1 MSCFLLAGR
10 ADEAAGV
17 VGLAQGRHHLPFD
30 EVLAAEAAGP
40 VQPLVVQSADVVP
53 LTHEEA
59 SLGQLG
65 STYCDKRR
73 NGEGKGGRAME
84 GAGKQGQKQKD
95 NKRLEKSDDIRS
107 RKVQD
112 TYFYCAKCRSKDG
125 LLLTWATPNTLVI
138 PRQSSLP

>member
-1 MSCFLLAGR
+1 MLLLLPCCRLCGLLLSASCFLLAGG

-40 VQPLVVQSADVVP
+40 VQPLIVQSADVVP
-53 LTHEEA
+53 LTHKEA
-59 SLGQLG
+59 SLGQLA

-73 NGEGKGGRAME
+73 NREGKVGRATE
-84 GAGKQGQKQKD
+84 GAGKQRQRGED

-107 RKVQD
+107 R
-112 TYFYCAKCRSKDG
+112 
-125 LLLTWATPNTLVI
+125 
-138 PRQSSLP
+138 

>member
-1 MSCFLLAGR
+1 MTYSLVYLSSSVVNVLLLLPCCILCGLPLPASCFLLAGG

-59 SLGQLG
+59 SLGQLA
-65 STYCDKRR
+65 STYCDKKR
-73 NGEGKGGRAME
+73 NREGKRGRATE
-84 GAGKQGQKQKD
+84 GAGKQGQRGKITK
-95 NKRLEKSDDIRS
+95 
-107 RKVQD
+107 
-112 TYFYCAKCRSKDG
+112 G
-125 LLLTWATPNTLVI
+125 
-138 PRQSSLP
+138 